1 MEINENREAA
11 ETNNDELFV
20 DAENDAL
27 PPQDAMPTTT
37 AATAEDGRG
46 DGDDDEADDTKGG
59 EEGGAIWRSKMET
72 TKKRR

>member
-37 AATAEDGRG
+37 TAATKEGR
-46 DGDDDEADDTKGG
+46 DDDIDN
-59 EEGGAIWRSKMET
+59 ET
-72 TKKRR
+72 QEK